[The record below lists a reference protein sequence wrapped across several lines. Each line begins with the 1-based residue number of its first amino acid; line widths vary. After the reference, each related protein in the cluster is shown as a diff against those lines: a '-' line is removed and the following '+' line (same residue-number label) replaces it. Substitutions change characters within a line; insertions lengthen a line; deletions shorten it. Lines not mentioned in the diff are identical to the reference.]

1 MNDNINLSPNEK
13 NLLTEVLY
21 DERKDLAK
29 KHQDTKPI
37 DNLIDKTLGRVTLYH
52 KDEKV
57 VSLSDGIGDE
67 YITIGGIFKSEH
79 GRFTVQDIDGRKI
92 KINGNWYHK
101 SEFEPA
107 TVTKFKGKHRG
118 TER

>member
-1 MNDNINLSPNEK
+1 MNGNINLNSNEK

-21 DERKDLAK
+21 NERRDLAK

-57 VSLSDGIGDE
+57 VSLSNGVSDE
-67 YITIGGIFKSEH
+67 YITIGSIFESDH
-79 GRFTVQDIDGRKI
+79 GRFIVQDIDGRKI

-118 TER
+118 AER